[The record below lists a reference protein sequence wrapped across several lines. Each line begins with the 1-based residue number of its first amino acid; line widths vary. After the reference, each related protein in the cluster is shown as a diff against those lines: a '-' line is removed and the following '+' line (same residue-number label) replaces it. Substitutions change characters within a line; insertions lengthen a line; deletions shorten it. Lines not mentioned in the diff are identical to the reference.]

1 MRIWNTFILR
11 LLPLIGTCLDVSL
24 LARSSSNYLLERF
37 DSRACW
43 LAKSDTHAMPS
54 PGNVI
59 TYWNL
64 SRREQITYWNFLL
77 AGVQKARRM
86 PCPHQETWLLI
97 DLHQGNV
104 ITYWL
109 MSRKCDYLLER
120 SWGIVISLCSD
131 RHLVMQPVPS
141 ILLQSK

>member
-1 MRIWNTFILR
+1 MRIWDTFILR

-24 LARSSSNYLLERF
+24 LARSSINYLLERF

-43 LAKSDTHAMPS
+43 RAKIDTHAMPS

-77 AGVQKARRM
+77 AGTQKRDA
-86 PCPHQETWLLI
+86 CHALT
-97 DLHQGNV
+97 
-104 ITYWL
+104 
-109 MSRKCDYLLER
+109 RKCDYLLIYIKET
-120 SWGIVISLCSD
+120 
-131 RHLVMQPVPS
+131 
-141 ILLQSK
+141 

>member
-1 MRIWNTFILR
+1 LLFQEEPQIRALDFFLGDCFISGRTSPILMHIFMRIWDTFILR

-43 LAKSDTHAMPS
+43 RAKSDTHAMPS

-77 AGVQKARRM
+77 AGAQKARRM
-86 PCPHQETWLLI
+86 PCPHQET
-97 DLHQGNV
+97 
-104 ITYWL
+104 
-109 MSRKCDYLLER
+109 
-120 SWGIVISLCSD
+120 
-131 RHLVMQPVPS
+131 
-141 ILLQSK
+141 

>member
-1 MRIWNTFILR
+1 MHILKTLPRSCFFKKSHKLGPRIFFWRWFISGRTLPILMHIFMRIWDTFILR

-24 LARSSSNYLLERF
+24 LVRSSNNYLLERF

-43 LAKSDTHAMPS
+43 RTKSNTHAMPS

-77 AGVQKARRM
+77 AGAQKVRCM
-86 PCPHQETWLLI
+86 PCPHQET
-97 DLHQGNV
+97 
-104 ITYWL
+104 
-109 MSRKCDYLLER
+109 
-120 SWGIVISLCSD
+120 
-131 RHLVMQPVPS
+131 
-141 ILLQSK
+141 